1 MDHYFVPFPHYSEQG
16 QGDFLYLKCKIIGML
31 EKIICGS
38 ALISEG
44 AKKKKKKW
52 NKRIYLELC

>member
-31 EKIICGS
+31 EKIICRS

-44 AKKKKKKW
+44 AKKKKNGTKGY
-52 NKRIYLELC
+52 I